1 MMDLFEAIQ
10 KAKEGAAIRFNKWGP
25 NDPSFLLFVTGRTVQ
40 PFEAIKQH
48 LGDQPFKVAD
58 HLDAYNV
65 TVMGDKI
72 VGAACTVGY
81 NFSQREILESHWEI
95 V

>member
-1 MMDLFEAIQ
+1 MDLFEAIQ

-48 LGDQPFKVAD
+48 LAD

-72 VGAACTVGY
+72 VGATCTVGY
-81 NFSQREILESHWEI
+81 NFSQREILDSHWEI